1 MTYHYT
7 VFEKCKNP
15 ECNFK
20 SDTQKDYDDEEL
32 AKIWEALDSRI
43 STLNKRTK
51 AHTIYIRELRKQIE
65 LNKMEDKK

>member
-1 MTYHYT
+1 M
-7 VFEKCKNP
+7 N
-15 ECNFK
+15 
-20 SDTQKDYDDEEL
+20 DEDFM
-32 AKIWEALDSRI
+32 KIWNALDSRI